1 MNRPFNGN
9 NLVDD
14 VAASFK
20 KSLVVKALAAL
31 TEEAAI
37 QVKLFG
43 KVLAQADGSAPCRV
57 LTQALTRAQAPGLP
71 HLLAG
76 KGQVVMTARP
86 CRPAHL

>member
-1 MNRPFNGN
+1 MVHFCGWQETMNRPFNGN

-43 KVLAQADGSAPCRV
+43 KVH
-57 LTQALTRAQAPGLP
+57 ALRLIVP
-71 HLLAG
+71 HLGAHAGFDSGPGSGPAALACRG
-76 KGQVVMTARP
+76 KLQ
-86 CRPAHL
+86 

>member
-20 KSLVVKALAAL
+20 KSLVVRALAAL

-43 KVLAQADGSAPCRV
+43 KVLALRLIVPSPWCSLR
-57 LTQALTRAQAPGLP
+57 L
-71 HLLAG
+71 
-76 KGQVVMTARP
+76 
-86 CRPAHL
+86 

>member
-1 MNRPFNGN
+1 
-9 NLVDD
+9 L
-14 VAASFK
+14 
-20 KSLVVKALAAL
+20 
-31 TEEAAI
+31 
-37 QVKLFG
+37 
-43 KVLAQADGSAPCRV
+43 V